1 MSSSS
6 SASNGCIVSNVSDGA
21 SDISIVSNVSTGSN
35 VSIVSSVNDV
45 IIICNYIYD

>member
-6 SASNGCIVSNVSDGA
+6 SASNGC
-21 SDISIVSNVSTGSN
+21 IVSNVSTGSN

-45 IIICNYIYD
+45 IIVCNYIYD